1 MRKDLNKILITGGS
15 GFIGHHFHH
24 AIDQNKIINYDIQP
38 PFDNKESE
46 FVQGSIL
53 DADKLSESLSN
64 VDLVL
69 HLAAT
74 HFDFQENFYRTNVD
88 GTKVL
93 LEEMSKKDIKNLIF
107 YSSVAVYGA
116 LNDGVSEEINPEPN
130 MPYGDSKFK
139 AEKFI
144 QDWAD
149 EDDSRSV
156 IIIRP
161 AVVFGAHNFGNVFNL
176 IKQIDSGFFLN
187 IGDGMNIKSMVYVKN
202 LVDYTLKLMEKMK
215 PGVSI
220 YNGVDTP
227 NYGIF
232 DLTSIIANKLG
243 KKPPSKLPLPIAK
256 LLAMPFDLLNLLT
269 GKDII
274 INSKRIEKF
283 CSSTHFIPKKLEE
296 QEIKQKIT
304 TEDAIKETITWYKSV
319 DWKKNYA
326 EWQERVKKYN

>member
-1 MRKDLNKILITGGS
+1 MTGGS

-24 AIDQNKIINYDIQP
+24 AIDQSKIINYDIQP
-38 PFDNKESE
+38 PFEEKKSK
-46 FVQGSIL
+46 FVEGSIL
-53 DADKLSESLSN
+53 EGDKLGKNLNN
-64 VDLVL
+64 VDVVL

-74 HFDFQENFYRTNVD
+74 HFDFQENYYRTNVD

-93 LEEMSKKDIKNLIF
+93 LKEMSKKDIKNLIF

-116 LNDGVSEEINPEPN
+116 LNDGVSEETNPEPN
-130 MPYGDSKFK
+130 MPYGDSKYE
-139 AEKFI
+139 AENLI
-144 QDWAD
+144 QAWAE

-161 AVVFGAHNFGNVFNL
+161 AVVFGAYNFGNVFNL

-187 IGDGMNIKSMVYVKN
+187 IGDGENIKSMVYVKN
-202 LVDYTLKLMEKMK
+202 LVDYTLSLMKEMR

-220 YNGVDTP
+220 YNAIDTP

-232 DLTSIIANKLG
+232 DLTSIITEKLG
-243 KKPPSKLPLPIAK
+243 KKPPAKLPLPVAK
-256 LLAMPFDLLNLLT
+256 LLALPFDLLNMLT

-283 CSSTHFIPKKLEE
+283 CSSTHFIPKNLKEE
-296 QEIKQKIT
+296 GVEQKT
-304 TEDAIKETITWYKSV
+304 TTRDAIKETIDWYKSV
-319 DWKKNYA
+319 DWKEKYV
-326 EWQERVKKYN
+326 EWQERVKNYN

>member
-1 MRKDLNKILITGGS
+1 MNSLTCKLFITGGS
-15 GFIGHHFHH
+15 GFIGHHFHNSYKQ
-24 AIDQNKIINYDIQP
+24 IDIINYDLQP
-38 PFDNKESE
+38 PFESKNSH
-46 FVQGSIL
+46 FIQGSIL
-53 DADKLSESLSN
+53 DAEKLSENLAGI
-64 VDLVL
+64 DFVL

-74 HFDFQENFYRTNVD
+74 HFDFQKNYYRTNVD

-116 LNDGVSEEINPEPN
+116 LNNGVSEETNPEPN
-130 MPYGDSKFK
+130 MPYGDSKYE
-139 AEKFI
+139 AEKLI
-144 QDWAD
+144 KAWAK
-149 EDDSRSV
+149 EDDNRSA

-161 AVVFGAHNFGNVFNL
+161 AVVFGAYNFGNVFNL

-187 IGDGMNIKSMVYVKN
+187 IGGGENIKSMVYVKN
-202 LVDYTLKLMEKMK
+202 LVDYTISLMKEMK

-220 YNGVDTP
+220 YNAIDTP

-232 DLTSIIANKLG
+232 DLTSIIAEKLG
-243 KKPPSKLPLPIAK
+243 KKPPAKLPLPVAK
-256 LLAMPFDLLNLLT
+256 LLALPFDLLNVLT

-296 QEIKQKIT
+296 EGVKQKVPT
-304 TEDAIKETITWYKSV
+304 GDAIKETIDWYKSV
-319 DWKKNYA
+319 DWKEKYA
-326 EWQERVKKYN
+326 EWQERVKNYN

>member
-1 MRKDLNKILITGGS
+1 MNKELNSILITGGS
-15 GFIGHHFHH
+15 GFIGHHFHQ
-24 AIDQNKIINYDIQP
+24 AFDQNKIINYDIQP
-38 PFDNKESE
+38 PFEEKDSE
-46 FVQGSIL
+46 FVHGSIL
-53 DADKLSESLSN
+53 EADKLGESLKD

-74 HFDFQENFYRTNVD
+74 HFDFQENYYRTNVD

-116 LNDGVSEEINPEPN
+116 LNDGVSEETNPEPN
-130 MPYGDSKFK
+130 MPYGDSKYE
-139 AEKFI
+139 AEKLI
-144 QDWAD
+144 QAWAE

-161 AVVFGAHNFGNVFNL
+161 AVVFGAYNFGNVFNL

-187 IGDGMNIKSMVYVKN
+187 IGDGENIKSMVYVKN
-202 LVDYTLKLMEKMK
+202 LVDYTLSLMKEMR

-220 YNGVDTP
+220 YNAIDTP

-232 DLTSIIANKLG
+232 DLTSIIAEKLG
-243 KKPPSKLPLPIAK
+243 KKPPAKLPLPIAK
-256 LLAMPFDLLNLLT
+256 LLALPFDLLNVLT

-283 CSSTHFIPKKLEE
+283 CSSTHFIPKNLKEE
-296 QEIKQKIT
+296 GVEQKT
-304 TEDAIKETITWYKSV
+304 PTGDAIKETIDWYKSV
-319 DWKKNYA
+319 DWKEKYA
-326 EWQERVKKYN
+326 EWQERVKHYN